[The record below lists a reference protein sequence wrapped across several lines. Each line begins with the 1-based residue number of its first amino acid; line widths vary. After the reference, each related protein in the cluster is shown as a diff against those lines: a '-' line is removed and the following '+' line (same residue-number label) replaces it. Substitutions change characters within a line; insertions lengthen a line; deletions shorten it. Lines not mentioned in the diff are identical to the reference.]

1 MYLEES
7 VKLINDKLSVLKGK
21 QNIAV
26 WGAGE
31 NTVRLFQLT
40 DIAKYDVN
48 TIIDNGRCGEVF
60 WGKTVL
66 AASDINWDNIEAVI
80 ISAFYR
86 ENEIFDELKNKY
98 FFDKTIVRLNDI
110 NQEKPFYQH
119 LLKSE
124 AMVPLEYRDIISSN
138 QKFHNIHQGEKIFI
152 IGNGPSIKN
161 TDLKKIKNAKKM
173 VVSNFYLHE
182 DYNIVKP
189 DYHCFAQFTYT
200 DKFNEDV
207 AHKWLSDIGKHSETP
222 YFFFNISEKRLVD
235 ECISLKEKDINYMY
249 LDSLNLDY
257 YDEIDITNKMLRG
270 QSVTIDCIQLA
281 IYMGFKEIYLV
292 GVEHSEIVTGQ
303 YNYFYNRKDSMIGN
317 RDLSVLNSGKIVN
330 RFSTQLNVENSLWRQ
345 YEKLKI
351 IAKLKEIKIC
361 NATKGGV
368 LDVFERVNYD
378 LLCIE

>member
-7 VKLINDKLSVLKGK
+7 IKLINDKLAVLKGK

-40 DIAKYDVN
+40 DIVQYN
-48 TIIDNGRCGEVF
+48 INIIIDNGKYGEVF

-66 AASDINWDNIEAVI
+66 AASDINWNNIEAVI

-124 AMVPLEYRDIISSN
+124 VMVPLEYRDIISSN
-138 QKFHNIHQGEKIFI
+138 QKFHNIHQGEKVFI

-161 TDLKKIKNAKKM
+161 TDLKKIKNARKM

-207 AHKWLSDIGKHSETP
+207 ARKWLSDIGKHSGTP
-222 YFFFNISEKRLVD
+222 HFFFNISEKRLVD
-235 ECISLKEKDINYMY
+235 ECSSLKEKDINYMY
-249 LDSLNLDY
+249 LDALNLDY
-257 YDEIDITNKMLRG
+257 YDEIDITNKMMCG

-292 GVEHSEIVTGQ
+292 GIEHSEIVTGQ
-303 YNYFYNRKDSMIGN
+303 YDYFYD
-317 RDLSVLNSGKIVN
+317 RDLSKVGDRDTYTSNSGKVVS
-330 RFSTQLNVENSLWRQ
+330 RFSTQLYTRNCLWKQ
-345 YEKLKI
+345 YERLNEI
-351 IAKLKEIKIC
+351 IDKKGIEIY
-361 NATKGGV
+361 NATKGGI
-368 LDVFERVNYD
+368 LDIFKRIDYD
-378 LLCIE
+378 LL